1 MQEGSKRTSRK
12 IGTGEGRGGGYDKGE
27 GRGMGRERG
36 WELRSKKCF
45 S

>member
-12 IGTGEGRGGGYDKGE
+12 IGTGEGRGGYDKGE